1 MILIL
6 ILIILRLMILIGQQ
20 PVTDSVVP
28 SAAEEAE
35 SGFCSL
41 ASDRLSLLPA
51 TRKDLF
57 GFVGILGFPF
67 DKNLQTI
74 FKETGLCSFAPV
86 RPSCTKR
93 RRGKRDN
100 VLVLCGLLLISRNWS
115 KLVQG
120 NFLTEK

>member
-51 TRKDLF
+51 T
-57 GFVGILGFPF
+57 
-67 DKNLQTI
+67 
-74 FKETGLCSFAPV
+74 
-86 RPSCTKR
+86 
-93 RRGKRDN
+93 
-100 VLVLCGLLLISRNWS
+100 
-115 KLVQG
+115 
-120 NFLTEK
+120 